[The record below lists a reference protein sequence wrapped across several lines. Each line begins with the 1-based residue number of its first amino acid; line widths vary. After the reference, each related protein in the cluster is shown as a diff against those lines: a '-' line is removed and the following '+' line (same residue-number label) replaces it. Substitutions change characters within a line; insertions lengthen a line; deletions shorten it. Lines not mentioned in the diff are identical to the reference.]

1 MIIKKIRKAVRTYLI
16 RDNKVVVIRYK
27 DHATGYYD
35 IPGGKIEDKETSLE
49 TSVREFM
56 EETGMKILKQH
67 YIGHNTTEYPDRIY
81 DFDVFIV
88 DDYIGE
94 PQEFDENTSMWI
106 DIDELFKEEKLFSS
120 IKAIKYLKDNMNL
133 KIECDSNNNILRI
146 EDIKND

>member
-1 MIIKKIRKAVRTYLI
+1 MIIKKIRKDVRTYLI

-35 IPGGKIEDKETSLE
+35 IPWGKIEDKETSLE

-67 YIGHNTTEYPDRIY
+67 YIGHNTVEYPDRIY